1 MKYKSVYSENKN
13 ISEAVGDVQDQ
24 LSDMSPKMVLYF
36 STSNHEPAGLS
47 RAMNDAFPESEC
59 FGCTTS
65 GEITTG
71 KMLDNSLVV
80 MAFSDEVI
88 GDMHTVMINDIQND
102 EDAVTKA
109 AGEMSKYFGKPLSE
123 LDYREYVGILLIDG
137 LSGAEE
143 KVIEKIGDVTNIKIV
158 GGSAGDDLK
167 FKQTHVFHNRKS
179 ATNAAVLCIMKPKV
193 KFDVIKTQSF
203 VSTENT
209 LTVTKTN
216 EEAREVIEFNSQPAA
231 NEYSKALQTTVDD
244 LAAKAFRNPLGIMVT
259 ENEPFVRS
267 PRMVQDGSV
276 FFYCSVKE
284 GMELNILSPT
294 DIISDT
300 AKAIGEQE
308 KRMGGI
314 SAIINFHCI
323 LRTLEL
329 KEEKK
334 TDAYGDI
341 FKDIPSIGFSTYG
354 ECYLGHIN
362 QTSTMLVFGQ

>member
-1 MKYKSVYSENKN
+1 MKYNSVYSGNKDV
-13 ISEAVGDVQDQ
+13 SVAVNEIQDQ
-24 LSDMSPKMVLYF
+24 LSDMSPKAVLYF
-36 STSNHEPAGLS
+36 STSNHDPEALAT
-47 RAMNDAFPESEC
+47 AMKQAFPASEC
-59 FGCTTS
+59 FGCTTA

-71 KMLDNSLVV
+71 KMLDDSLVA

-88 GDMHTVMINDIQND
+88 EDMHTVLIGDIQNVH
-102 EDAVTKA
+102 DAVSKVND
-109 AGEMSKYFGKPLSE
+109 EMSEHFGKPFSE
-123 LDYREYVGILLIDG
+123 LDYKEYVGILLIDG

-143 KVIEKIGDVTNIKIV
+143 QVIEKIGDVANIKIV

-167 FKQTHVFHNRKS
+167 FKQTHVFHNRKAAS
-179 ATNAAVLCIMKPKV
+179 NAAVLCIMKPKV
-193 KFDVIKTQSF
+193 TFDVIKTQSF
-203 VSTENT
+203 VSTEKT
-209 LTVTKTN
+209 MTVTKTN
-216 EEAREVIEFNSQPAA
+216 EAAREVIEFNGQPAA
-231 NEYSKALQTTVDD
+231 TEYSKALETTVDD

-259 ENEPFVRS
+259 EDEPFVRS
-267 PRMVQDGSV
+267 PRMVQDDSV

-300 AKAIGEQE
+300 AMAIEE
-308 KRMGGI
+308 KKKQLGGI

-329 KEEKK
+329 KEDNK
-334 TDAYGDI
+334 TDAYGKI

-362 QTSTMLVFGQ
+362 QTSTMLVFG

>member
-13 ISEAVGDVQDQ
+13 TSVAVVDVHDQ
-24 LSDMSPKMVLYF
+24 LSDMIPKVVLYF
-36 STSNHEPAGLS
+36 STSNHEPVTLA
-47 RAMNDAFPESEC
+47 RAMKDAFPKSEC
-59 FGCTTS
+59 FGCTTA

-88 GDMHTVMINDIQND
+88 GDMHTVLMGDIQND
-102 EDAVTKA
+102 EDAVMKA
-109 AGEMSKYFGKPLSE
+109 AGEMRDYFGKPLSE
-123 LDYREYVGILLIDG
+123 LDHREYVGILLIDG

-143 KVIEKIGDVTNIKIV
+143 KIIEKIGDVTNIKIV

-167 FKQTHVFHNRKS
+167 FKQTHVFHNRKAAS
-179 ATNAAVLCIMKPKV
+179 NAAVLCIMQPNV
-193 KFDVIKTQSF
+193 NFDVIKTQSF
-203 VSTENT
+203 VSTKNT

-231 NEYSKALQTTVDD
+231 IEYSKALQTTVDD

-267 PRMVQDGSV
+267 PRLVQDGSV

-300 AKAIGEQE
+300 AKAIDE
-308 KRMGGI
+308 KKKQMGGI

-329 KEEKK
+329 KEEDK
-334 TDAYGDI
+334 TDAYGNI
-341 FKDIPSIGFSTYG
+341 FKAIPSIGFSTYG

-362 QTSTMLVFGQ
+362 QTSTMLVFG